1 MSLNKKQKK
10 RSSIVT
16 TFVFNIIIISGFFS
30 LLILVIL
37 PSFNE
42 IEEKKNDLIGIIT
55 ENNQTLK
62 EGIIFTDFRKSSTWN
77 SDVDKTLL

>member
-62 EGIIFTDFRKSSTWN
+62 EGIIFTDFRKSST
-77 SDVDKTLL
+77 